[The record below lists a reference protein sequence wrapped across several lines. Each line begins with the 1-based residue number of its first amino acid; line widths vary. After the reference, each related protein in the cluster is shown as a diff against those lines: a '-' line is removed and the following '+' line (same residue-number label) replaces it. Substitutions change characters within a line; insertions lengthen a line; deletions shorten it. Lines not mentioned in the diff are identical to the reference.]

1 MLNESRANKI
11 TSVIFFSIT
20 VICSVLDPFVKID
33 LNVVLPATN
42 F

>member
-1 MLNESRANKI
+1 
-11 TSVIFFSIT
+11 
-20 VICSVLDPFVKID
+20 VKID